1 MERAV
6 EGVKLARLEEE
17 VDPAEG
23 NERRRLDV
31 ETRGELDVWDKWGR
45 GVEVE
50 VLGPAAV
57 EVRVLDVVGGSD
69 DVRVECARKGK
80 EVVLRYGI

>member
-1 MERAV
+1 MERAI

-23 NERRRLDV
+23 NERCRLDV
-31 ETRGELDVWDKWGR
+31 ETRGELDVWNEWGG

-69 DVRVECARKGK
+69 DVRVECA
-80 EVVLRYGI
+80 